1 VEGLLVW
8 VHWGAAATACN
19 HQPPEVNYWAVL
31 TFGEIKQEVHSQ
43 VYPAGE
49 IDFCEN
55 LDIVHF
61 WWLVEH
67 SPSRMLLTTVEAT
80 VLQACTLR

>member
-1 VEGLLVW
+1 VGGQVII
-8 VHWGAAATACN
+8 
-19 HQPPEVNYWAVL
+19 HQPPDVHYWAVL
-31 TFGEIKQEVHSQ
+31 TFGEIKQEVHAQ

-61 WWLVEH
+61 GWLV
-67 SPSRMLLTTVEAT
+67 
-80 VLQACTLR
+80 ACCTYASAQGS